1 MKTDSPT
8 YADTLDAAHALEAH
22 FREAGT
28 PRHSCLTQNWWL
40 EIEGYKACMSL
51 YPQSCIPRYLLNG
64 YSATPAQ
71 VYAVFCQ
78 I

>member
-22 FREAGT
+22 FRATGT
-28 PRHSCLTQNWWL
+28 PHHSGLTQNWWL
-40 EIEGYKACMSL
+40 EIEGYKACMSI
-51 YPQSCIPRYLLNG
+51 YPNSSVPRYLVNGLNV
-64 YSATPAQ
+64 APAG